1 MSDLTALYEKCR
13 QGERLNFDDGLALF
27 QEAPLIEIGDLAH
40 SARLKRVPEMAVTW
54 VADTNLNYTNV
65 CDAYCTFCAFY
76 RNPKSKEGYTF
87 TVEEMVAKIRR
98 SVETLGVTTLLIQGG
113 LNPDLPFSYYTDFV
127 SAVRRELPQVH
138 PHFFSA
144 PEIWKMVEVSGHDI
158 RWVLTELKKAGLDTL
173 PGGGAEILTDRVRDK
188 MSKTKV
194 NTQNWLDVHSTAH
207 ELGYRSTATMMYGHH
222 DTPEDVVQHLL
233 NVRGVQDKAVA
244 VGRPGFTAFIP
255 WSFKPDNTPL
265 GKQMGVQGKAVPG
278 PSVYLRI
285 LALSRLM
292 LDNVDHI
299 QASWFSEGKKTGQ
312 MGLYFGADDF
322 GGTIFEE
329 NVLFSA
335 NHECKTTYEEI
346 TGIIREAGFRPA
358 QRDTKY
364 NILKYWDEPAAVKE
378 LQPA

>member
-1 MSDLTALYEKCR
+1 MADLTALYEKCR
-13 QGERLNFDDGLALF
+13 RGERLSLEEGLTLYK
-27 QEAPLIEIGDLAH
+27 EAPLPELGDLAH
-40 SARLKRVPEMAVTW
+40 AARLRRVPKMEVSW

-65 CDAYCTFCAFY
+65 CDAFCNFCAFY
-76 RNPKSKEGYTF
+76 RTPKAKDAYTF
-87 TVEEMVAKIRR
+87 TVDEMVAKIKK
-98 SVETLGVTTLLIQGG
+98 SALELGVTTFLIQGG

-127 SAVRRELPQVH
+127 SAVRREVPGVH
-138 PHFFSA
+138 PHFSAA
-144 PEIWKMVEVSGHDI
+144 PEIWKMVEVTGRDI
-158 RWVLTELKKAGLDTL
+158 QYVLEELHKAGLDTL
-173 PGGGAEILTDRVRDK
+173 PGGGAEILTDRVRSK
-188 MSKTKV
+188 MSRTKV
-194 NTQNWLDVHSTAH
+194 TTSNWLKVHETAH
-207 ELGYRSTATMMYGHH
+207 AIGYRSTATMMYGHY
-222 DTPEDVVQHLL
+222 DEAEDVVEHLL
-233 NVRGVQDKAVA
+233 RIREVQDKALA
-244 VGRPGFTAFIP
+244 AGKEGFTAFIP

-265 GKQMGVQGKAVPG
+265 GKQMATKGQPVPG

-292 LDNVDHI
+292 LDNVLHI

-346 TGIIREAGFRPA
+346 TRIIREAGFRPA

-364 NILKYWDEPAAVKE
+364 NILKYWDEPAKE
-378 LQPA
+378 LQTA

>member
-1 MSDLTALYEKCR
+1 MSDLNALYAKAR
-13 QGERLNFDDGLALF
+13 RGERLSYEDGLALF
-27 QEAPLIEIGDLAH
+27 TEAPLIELGDLAH
-40 SARLKRVPEMAVTW
+40 AQRLKRVPEKRVTW

-65 CDAYCTFCAFY
+65 CDAFCTFCAFY
-76 RNPKSKEGYTF
+76 RPNSKAKDAYTYTVPQMIEKIKKSAHDY
-87 TVEEMVAKIRR
+87 
-98 SVETLGVTTLLIQGG
+98 GVTTVLIQGG

-127 SAVRRELPQVH
+127 AAIRKEVPEVH
-138 PHFFSA
+138 PHLYSA
-144 PEIWKMVEVSGHDI
+144 PEIWKMVEVSGKDI
-158 RWVLTELKKAGLDTL
+158 RWVLTELHKAGLDTL
-173 PGGGAEILTDRVRDK
+173 PGGGAEILTNRVRSK

-194 NTQNWLDVHSTAH
+194 TTDNWLAVHEIAH

-222 DTPEDVVQHLL
+222 DTAEDIVEHLIRL
-233 NVRGVQDKAVA
+233 RDVQDKALKA
-244 VGRPGFTAFIP
+244 GKLGFTAFIP

-265 GKQMGVQGKAVPG
+265 GKQMAAKGQAVPG

-285 LALSRLM
+285 LALSRVL

-335 NHECKTTYEEI
+335 NHECKTTFEEI
-346 TGIIREAGFRPA
+346 NRIVREAGFRPA

-364 NILKYWDEPAAVKE
+364 NIIKYWDEPALAPV
-378 LQPA
+378 

>member
-1 MSDLTALYEKCR
+1 MADLNAIYEKSR
-13 QGERLNFDDGLALF
+13 RGERLSYEDGLALYK
-27 QEAPLIEIGDLAH
+27 EAPLPEVGDLAH
-40 SARLKRVPEMAVTW
+40 AARLLRVPELRVSW

-65 CDAYCTFCAFY
+65 CDAFCTFCAFY
-76 RNPKSKEGYTF
+76 RPNSKAKDAYTYTVPQMIEKIKKSAHDY
-87 TVEEMVAKIRR
+87 
-98 SVETLGVTTLLIQGG
+98 GVTTVLIQGG

-127 SAVRRELPQVH
+127 SAIRKEVPEVH
-138 PHFFSA
+138 PHLYSA
-144 PEIWKMVEVSGHDI
+144 PEIWKMVEVSGKDI
-158 RWVLTELKKAGLDTL
+158 RWVLEELYKAGLDTL
-173 PGGGAEILTDRVRDK
+173 PGGGAEILTDRVRSK

-194 NTQNWLDVHSTAH
+194 TTSNWLKVHETAH
-207 ELGYRSTATMMYGHH
+207 AIGYRSTATMMYGHH
-222 DTPEDVVQHLL
+222 DEAEDVIEHLL
-233 NVRGVQDKAVA
+233 RIREVQDKALA
-244 VGRPGFTAFIP
+244 AGKEGFTAFIP

-265 GKQMGVQGKAVPG
+265 GKQMAHKGQPVPG

-292 LDNVDHI
+292 LDNIDHI

-335 NHECKTTYEEI
+335 NHECKTTFEEI
-346 TGIIREAGFRPA
+346 NRIIREAGFRPA

-364 NILKYWDEPAAVKE
+364 NILKYWDEPV

>member
-1 MSDLTALYEKCR
+1 MADLSSLYAKAR
-13 QGERLNFDDGLALF
+13 AGERLSYEDGLALYT
-27 QEAPLIEIGDLAH
+27 QAPLIELGDLAH
-40 SARLKRVPEMAVTW
+40 GQRLRRVPEKRVTW

-65 CDAYCTFCAFY
+65 CDAYCNFCAFY
-76 RNPKSKEGYTF
+76 RPTSKSKDAYTY
-87 TVEEMVAKIRR
+87 TVPQMIEKIKK
-98 SVETLGVTTLLIQGG
+98 SAHDYGVTTVLIQGG
-113 LNPDLPFSYYTDFV
+113 LNPELPFSYYTDFV
-127 SAVRRELPQVH
+127 AAIRKEVPEVH
-138 PHFFSA
+138 PHLYSA
-144 PEIWKMVEVSGHDI
+144 PEIWKMVEVSGKDI
-158 RWVLTELKKAGLDTL
+158 RWVLSELHKAGLDTL
-173 PGGGAEILTDRVRDK
+173 PGGGAEILTDRVRSK

-194 NTQNWLDVHSTAH
+194 STDNWLAVHQIAH

-222 DTPEDVVQHLL
+222 DTPEDIVEHLIRL
-233 NVRGVQDKAVA
+233 RDVQDKAIQA
-244 VGRPGFTAFIP
+244 GKLGFTAFIP

-265 GKQMGVQGKAVPG
+265 GKQMANKGQAVPG

-285 LALSRLM
+285 LGLSRLM

-335 NHECKTTYEEI
+335 NHECKTTFEEI
-346 TGIIREAGFRPA
+346 NRIVREAGFRPA

-364 NILKYWDEPAAVKE
+364 NIIKYWDEPA
-378 LQPA
+378 LQTA

>member
-1 MSDLTALYEKCR
+1 MSDLTAIFEKAR
-13 QGERLNFDDGLALF
+13 RGERLSYEDGLTLYKDASL
-27 QEAPLIEIGDLAH
+27 LEIGDLAH
-40 SARLKRVPEMAVTW
+40 AQRLRRVPELRVSW

-65 CDAYCTFCAFY
+65 CDANCTFCAFY
-76 RNPKSKEGYTF
+76 RSPAAKAKDAYTYS
-87 TVEEMVAKIRR
+87 VPEMIEKIKTSAR
-98 SVETLGVTTLLIQGG
+98 TYDVTTVLIQGG

-127 SAVRRELPQVH
+127 AAIRKEVPEVH
-138 PHFFSA
+138 PHLYSA
-144 PEIWKMVEVSGHDI
+144 PEIWKMVEVSGKDI

-173 PGGGAEILTDRVRDK
+173 PGGGAEILTDRVRSK

-194 NTQNWLDVHSTAH
+194 STSNWLAVHETAH
-207 ELGYRSTATMMYGHH
+207 SLGYRSTATMMYGHH
-222 DTPEDVVQHLL
+222 DTPEDIVEHLINL
-233 NVRGVQDKAVA
+233 RGVQDKAVQS
-244 VGRPGFTAFIP
+244 GQLGFTAFIP

-265 GKQMGVQGKAVPG
+265 GKQMAFKGQTVPG
-278 PSVYLRI
+278 PAVYLRI

-329 NVLFSA
+329 RVLFSA

-346 TGIIREAGFRPA
+346 NRIIREAGFRPA

-364 NILKYWDEPAAVKE
+364 NILKYWDEPAKE
-378 LQPA
+378 LAPA

>member
-1 MSDLTALYEKCR
+1 MPDLTALYAKAR
-13 QGERLNFDDGLALF
+13 SGERLTREEGLRLYT
-27 QEAPLIEIGDLAH
+27 EAPLLELGDLAH
-40 SARLKRVPEMAVTW
+40 GARLRHAPKAEVTW

-65 CDAYCTFCAFY
+65 CDAYCNFCAFY
-76 RNPKSKEGYTF
+76 RPPNSKEGYTF
-87 TVEEMVAKIRR
+87 TVEEMVAKIKR
-98 SVETLGVTTLLIQGG
+98 SAKELGVTTFLIQGG
-113 LNPDLPFSYYTDFV
+113 LNPALPFSYYTDFV
-127 SAVRRELPQVH
+127 SAVRREVPDVH

-144 PEIWKMVEVSGHDI
+144 PEIWKMVEVSGQDI

-173 PGGGAEILTDRVRDK
+173 PGGGAEILTQRVRSK

-194 NTQNWLDVHSTAH
+194 DTENWLAVHQIAH
-207 ELGYRSTATMMYGHH
+207 ELGYRSTATMMYGHY
-222 DTPEDVVQHLL
+222 DTAEDIVEHLDRI
-233 NVRGVQDKAVA
+233 RGVQDAALAK
-244 VGRPGFTAFIP
+244 GQPGFTAFIP

-265 GKQMGVQGKAVPG
+265 GKQMAHKGQTVPG
-278 PSVYLRI
+278 SSVYLRI

-292 LDNVDHI
+292 LDNIDHV

-312 MGLYFGADDF
+312 MGLHFGADDF

-335 NHECKTTYEEI
+335 NHECKTTYQEI
-346 TGIIREAGFRPA
+346 TDLIRDAGFRPA

-364 NILKYWDEPAAVKE
+364 NILKYWDETKE

>member
-1 MSDLTALYEKCR
+1 MADLNSLYAKAR
-13 QGERLNFDDGLALF
+13 AGGRLSYEDGLALYT
-27 QEAPLIEIGDLAH
+27 QAPLIELGDLAH
-40 SARLKRVPEMAVTW
+40 GQRLKRVPEGRVTW

-65 CDAYCTFCAFY
+65 CDAYCNFCAFY
-76 RNPKSKEGYTF
+76 RPNSKAKDAYTF
-87 TVEEMVAKIRR
+87 SVPQMIEKIKK
-98 SVETLGVTTLLIQGG
+98 SAHDYGVTTVLIQGG
-113 LNPDLPFSYYTDFV
+113 LNPELPFSYYTDFV
-127 SAVRRELPQVH
+127 AAIRREVPEVH
-138 PHFFSA
+138 PHLYSA
-144 PEIWKMVEVSGHDI
+144 PEIWKMVEVSGQDI

-173 PGGGAEILTDRVRDK
+173 PGGGAEILTDRVRSK

-194 NTQNWLDVHSTAH
+194 TTDNWLAVHQIAH

-222 DTPEDVVQHLL
+222 DTAEDIVEHLL
-233 NVRGVQDKAVA
+233 RLRDVQDAALAK
-244 VGRPGFTAFIP
+244 GQPGFTAFIP

-265 GKQMGVQGKAVPG
+265 GKQMAHKGQAVPG

-285 LALSRLM
+285 LALSRVL

-335 NHECKTTYEEI
+335 NHECKTTFEEI
-346 TGIIREAGFRPA
+346 NSIIREAGFRPA

-364 NILKYWDEPAAVKE
+364 NIIKYWDQAA
-378 LQPA
+378 LQTA

>member
-1 MSDLTALYEKCR
+1 MTDLTAIYEKSR
-13 QGERLNFDDGLALF
+13 RGERLSLEEGLALY
-27 QEAPLIEIGDLAH
+27 QEAPLPEIGDLAH
-40 SARLKRVPEMAVTW
+40 AARLRRVPKMEVSW

-65 CDAYCTFCAFY
+65 CDAFCNFCAFY
-76 RNPKSKEGYTF
+76 RTPKAKDAYTF
-87 TVEEMVAKIRR
+87 TVEEMVAKIKK
-98 SVETLGVTTLLIQGG
+98 SALELGVTTFLIQGG

-127 SAVRRELPQVH
+127 SAVRREVPGVH

-144 PEIWKMVEVSGHDI
+144 PEIWKMVEVTGKDI
-158 RWVLTELKKAGLDTL
+158 QYVLEELHKAGLDTL
-173 PGGGAEILTDRVRDK
+173 PGGGAEILTDRVRSK
-188 MSKTKV
+188 MSRTKV
-194 NTQNWLDVHSTAH
+194 TTSNWLKVHETAH
-207 ELGYRSTATMMYGHH
+207 QIGYRSTATMMYGHY
-222 DTPEDVVQHLL
+222 DEAQDIVEHLI
-233 NVRGVQDKAVA
+233 RIREVQDKALA
-244 VGRPGFTAFIP
+244 AGKDGFTAFVP

-265 GKQMGVQGKAVPG
+265 GKQMAAKGQAVPG

-292 LDNVDHI
+292 LDNVTHI

-335 NHECKTTYEEI
+335 NHECKTTFQEI
-346 TGIIREAGFRPA
+346 TKIINEAGFRAA

-364 NILKYWDEPAAVKE
+364 NIIKYWDEPAKE

>member
-1 MSDLTALYEKCR
+1 MPNLSPIYDRCR
-13 QGERLNFDDGLALF
+13 NGERLNFQDALTLYN
-27 QEAPLIEIGDLAH
+27 EAPLLELGELAH
-40 SARLKRVPEMAVTW
+40 GARMKRVPEKTVTW

-65 CDAYCTFCAFY
+65 CDAFCTFCAFY
-76 RNPKSKEGYTF
+76 RTSKSKEAYTF
-87 TVEEMVAKIRR
+87 TVDEMVAKIKR
-98 SVETLGVTTLLIQGG
+98 SAKELGVTTFLIQGG

-127 SAVRRELPQVH
+127 AAVRREVPGAH

-144 PEIWKMVEVSGHDI
+144 PEIWKMVEVTGKDI
-158 RWVLTELKKAGLDTL
+158 TYVLTELKKAGLDTL
-173 PGGGAEILTDRVRDK
+173 PGGGAEILTDRVRNK

-194 NTQNWLDVHSTAH
+194 STTNWLAVHEIAH
-207 ELGYRSTATMMYGHH
+207 SLGYRSTATMMYGHH
-222 DTPEDVVQHLL
+222 DTPEDVVEHLIS
-233 NVRGVQDKAVA
+233 VRGVQDKAKA
-244 VGRPGFTAFIP
+244 IGQPGFTAFIP

-265 GKQMGVQGKAVPG
+265 GKQMAAKGQAVPG
-278 PSVYLRI
+278 PSIYLRN
-285 LALSRLM
+285 LAISRLI

-335 NHECKTTYEEI
+335 NHECKTTFAEI
-346 TGIIREAGFRPA
+346 TQIIREAGFRPA

-364 NILKYWDEPAAVKE
+364 NILKYWDEPAKE
-378 LQPA
+378 LAPA